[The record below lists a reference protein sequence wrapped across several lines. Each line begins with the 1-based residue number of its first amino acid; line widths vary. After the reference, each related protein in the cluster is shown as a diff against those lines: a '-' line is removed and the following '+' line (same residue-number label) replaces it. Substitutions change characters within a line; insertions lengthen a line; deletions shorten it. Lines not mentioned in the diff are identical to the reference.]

1 MGKINQCLE
10 LLAKYMAAS
19 GFIIV
24 FALTLTQII
33 YRNFFGSGFAW
44 IEEASTLLL
53 SSFAFFAISYSVR
66 LHNYTFLDFFYNK
79 FGSNVQRMLNIIT
92 YFLIIFFLGY
102 VFYISIGF
110 SQRQWRAL
118 SSILSWPRTFW
129 YLSFPINCLVMI
141 SFLLEELGK
150 TLGFIAAPAKKAGE
164 A

>member
-1 MGKINQCLE
+1 MKKINDYLE
-10 LLAKYMAAS
+10 QLTKYVAAI
-19 GFIIV
+19 GFILV
-24 FALTLTQII
+24 FALTLIQIF
-33 YRNFFGSGFAW
+33 YRNAFGSGFAW

-53 SSFAFFAISYSVR
+53 SAFAFFSISYAVR

-79 FGSNVQRMLNIIT
+79 FGKNVQNALNIIT

-102 VFYISIGF
+102 VFYTSIGF
-110 SQRQWRAL
+110 SLRQWRAL

-129 YLSFPINCLVMI
+129 YLSFPVNCLIMG

-150 TLGFIAAPAKKAGE
+150 TLVFNRASTKKAGD